1 MCPGP
6 LSLCRV
12 HTVFFAVVTA
22 VVPLLMPPF
31 SRSSV
36 LFSFVFP
43 LFILAQFMEYDARC
57 DELEA
62 TEDYHLSGPKDKRL
76 IPREVS
82 RQECGQFWR
91 LVGETEI

>member
-12 HTVFFAVVTA
+12 LAVFFAVVMRGRITA
-22 VVPLLMPPF
+22 VVPPFVPPF

-36 LFSFVFP
+36 LFSFMFP

-62 TEDYHLSGPKDKRL
+62 TEDYHLSDLR
-76 IPREVS
+76 
-82 RQECGQFWR
+82 
-91 LVGETEI
+91 TND

>member
-12 HTVFFAVVTA
+12 LTVFFAAVIRGRTTA
-22 VVPLLMPPF
+22 VVPPLVPPF

-36 LFSFVFP
+36 LFSFMFP

-62 TEDYHLSGPKDKRL
+62 TKDYHPNNLRTND
-76 IPREVS
+76 
-82 RQECGQFWR
+82 
-91 LVGETEI
+91 